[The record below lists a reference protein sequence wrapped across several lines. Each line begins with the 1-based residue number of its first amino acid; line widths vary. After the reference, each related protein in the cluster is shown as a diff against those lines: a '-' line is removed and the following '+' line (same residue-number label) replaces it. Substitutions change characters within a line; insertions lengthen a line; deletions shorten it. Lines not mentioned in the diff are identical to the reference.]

1 MESIIKHKKIFH
13 KIRSNEGEQEANIR
27 EEKTLDL
34 DGGIIIEE
42 RTESKRCTCGR
53 EIIIGKDKTY
63 VCQSCKKELC
73 EDCFYVC
80 IGGDIVCVD
89 CMGVYQGQ
97 PVCPLHWCTY
107 DIFKLYREAKEEEE
121 KKKKEEERNA
131 SGED

>member
-13 KIRSNEGEQEANIR
+13 KIRSDDGNQESSIR
-27 EEKTLDL
+27 EEKTTDL

-53 EIIIGKDKTY
+53 EVVIGKDKSY

-73 EDCFYVC
+73 ESCFFTC
-80 IGGDIVCVD
+80 IAGDIVCAD

-97 PVCPLHWCTY
+97 PVCPAHWCTY
-107 DIFKLYREAKEEEE
+107 GIYELYFEAKEEEE
-121 KKKKEEERNA
+121 NSEVEEEEI